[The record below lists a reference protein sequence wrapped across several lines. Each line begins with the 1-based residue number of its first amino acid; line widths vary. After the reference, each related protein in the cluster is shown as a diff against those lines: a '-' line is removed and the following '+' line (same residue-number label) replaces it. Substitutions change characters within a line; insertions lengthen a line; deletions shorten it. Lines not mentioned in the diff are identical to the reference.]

1 MSAVVQEDVMQP
13 NVGTPFAPRPSS
25 APGRLS
31 RVSDLDPDLA
41 DLPPDLADLVL
52 VDHHC
57 HGLVRRD
64 LDRPEFEAMLT
75 EAAAP
80 SPLAGSLFDSQIG
93 LAVRRWCSPV
103 LDLPAHAP
111 AEEYLARRA
120 ELGADEVNRRLMAAT
135 GTQTFLVDTGYVPE
149 PITTPVELAALT
161 GGRGY
166 EIVRLETLAE
176 NVLAD
181 GSAANFAEG
190 FRTRLAALAPHAAG
204 VKSIAAYRA
213 GLALEGARPSDAE
226 VAVAAGRAL
235 TAAGRGPLRIADP
248 VLHRFLVWS
257 GIDLQLP
264 VQFHVGYGDADVDLH
279 RGDPLLLTELLRAT
293 ESAGVPVMLLHN
305 YPFHRNAGYL
315 AQVFGHVFVDVGLA
329 THNVGQRSGA
339 LIAELLE
346 LAPFGKVLFSS
357 DAFGLAEL
365 YLLGTV
371 LFRRGL
377 GRYLAEGVVEDAW
390 TAADAAR
397 IAAMIGAGNAA
408 RAYRL
413 G

>member
-1 MSAVVQEDVMQP
+1 
-13 NVGTPFAPRPSS
+13 
-25 APGRLS
+25 
-31 RVSDLDPDLA
+31 VSDPHLDLDPALA
-41 DLPPDLADLVL
+41 DLPL

-64 LDRPEFEAMLT
+64 LERAEFEAMLT
-75 EAAAP
+75 EAEGP
-80 SPLAGSLFDSQIG
+80 SVLGGSLFDSQIG
-93 LAVRRWCSPV
+93 LAVRRWCAPV

-135 GTQTFLVDTGYVPE
+135 GTQTFLVDTGYLPE
-149 PITTPVELAALT
+149 PITSPDDLAALT
-161 GGRGY
+161 GGRAR
-166 EIVRLETLAE
+166 EIVRLEALAE
-176 NVLAD
+176 EVLAEG
-181 GSAANFAEG
+181 GSAAGFAEA
-190 FRTRLAALAPHAAG
+190 FRGRLAARTEHAAG
-204 VKSIAAYRA
+204 VKSVAAYRV
-213 GLALEGARPSDAE
+213 GLALDGARPSDAE
-226 VAVAAGRAL
+226 VALAADRVLLAGGR
-235 TAAGRGPLRIADP
+235 PRIADP
-248 VLHRFLVWS
+248 VLHRFLVWC

-279 RGDPLLLTELLRAT
+279 RCDPLLLTDLLRAT
-293 ESAGVPVMLLHN
+293 EPAGVPVMLLHN
-305 YPFHRNAGYL
+305 YPFHRNAGFL

-329 THNVGQRSGA
+329 THNLGARSGA
-339 LIAELLE
+339 LLAELLE

-357 DAFGLAEL
+357 DAFGLSEL

-377 GRYLAEGVVEDAW
+377 GRFLAEGVAEDAW

-397 IAAMIGAGNAA
+397 IAAMIGAGNAT

-413 G
+413 AG

>member
-1 MSAVVQEDVMQP
+1 VP
-13 NVGTPFAPRPSS
+13 
-25 APGRLS
+25 
-31 RVSDLDPDLA
+31 VSDLDPDLA
-41 DLPPDLADLVL
+41 DLPL

-64 LDRPEFEAMLT
+64 LERPEFEAMLT

-80 SPLAGSLFDSQIG
+80 SPLGGSLFDSQIG
-93 LAVRRWCSPV
+93 LAVRRWCAPV
-103 LDLPAHAP
+103 LDLPTHAP
-111 AEEYLARRA
+111 AVDYLARRT
-120 ELGADEVNRRLMAAT
+120 ELGADEVNRRLLAAT
-135 GTQTFLVDTGYVPE
+135 RTQTFLVDTGYLPE
-149 PITTPVELAALT
+149 PITTPDELAALT
-161 GGRGY
+161 GGRAR
-166 EIVRLETLAE
+166 EIVRLEALAE
-176 NVLAD
+176 EVLAE
-181 GSAANFAEG
+181 GGAADFAER
-190 FRTRLAALAPHAAG
+190 FRTRLAARAADAAG

-226 VAVAAGRAL
+226 VALAADRAL
-235 TAAGRGPLRIADP
+235 TAGGGLRIADP

-279 RGDPLLLTELLRAT
+279 RGDPLLLTDLLRAT
-293 ESAGVPVMLLHN
+293 EPAGVPVMLLHN
-305 YPFHRNAGYL
+305 YPFHRHAGYL

-329 THNVGQRSGA
+329 THNVGHRSGA
-339 LIAELLE
+339 LLAELLE

-377 GRYLAEGVVEDAW
+377 GRYLAEGVAEDAW
-390 TAADAAR
+390 TASDAAR
-397 IAAMIGAGNAA
+397 IAAMIGAGNAE

-413 G
+413 D

>member
-1 MSAVVQEDVMQP
+1 VP
-13 NVGTPFAPRPSS
+13 
-25 APGRLS
+25 
-31 RVSDLDPDLA
+31 VSDLDPDLA
-41 DLPPDLADLVL
+41 DLPL

-64 LDRPEFEAMLT
+64 LERPEFEAMLT
-75 EAAAP
+75 EAAGP
-80 SPLAGSLFDSQIG
+80 SPLGGSLFDSQIG
-93 LAVRRWCSPV
+93 LAVRRWCAPV
-103 LDLPAHAP
+103 LDLPTHAP
-111 AEEYLARRA
+111 AVEYLARRS
-120 ELGADEVNRRLMAAT
+120 ELGADEVNRRLLAAT
-135 GTQTFLVDTGYVPE
+135 GTQTFLVDTGYLPE
-149 PITTPVELAALT
+149 PITTPDELAALT
-161 GGRGY
+161 GGRAR
-166 EIVRLETLAE
+166 EIVRLEALAE
-176 NVLAD
+176 EVLAE
-181 GSAANFAEG
+181 GGAADFGER
-190 FRTRLAALAPHAAG
+190 FRTLLAARAAHAAG

-226 VAVAAGRAL
+226 VALAADRVL
-235 TAAGRGPLRIADP
+235 TAGGGLRIADP

-279 RGDPLLLTELLRAT
+279 RGDPLLLTDLLRAT
-293 ESAGVPVMLLHN
+293 EPAGVPVMLLHN

-329 THNVGQRSGA
+329 THNVGHRSGA
-339 LIAELLE
+339 LLAELLE

-377 GRYLAEGVVEDAW
+377 GRYLAEGVTEDAW
-390 TAADAAR
+390 TASDAAR
-397 IAAMIGAGNAA
+397 IAAMIGAGNAE

-413 G
+413 D

>member
-1 MSAVVQEDVMQP
+1 
-13 NVGTPFAPRPSS
+13 
-25 APGRLS
+25 
-31 RVSDLDPDLA
+31 
-41 DLPPDLADLVL
+41 
-52 VDHHC
+52 
-57 HGLVRRD
+57 
-64 LDRPEFEAMLT
+64 MLT

-80 SPLAGSLFDSQIG
+80 SPLGGSLFDSQIG
-93 LAVRRWCSPV
+93 LAVRRWCAPV
-103 LDLPAHAP
+103 LDLPTHAP
-111 AEEYLARRA
+111 AVEYLARRS
-120 ELGADEVNRRLMAAT
+120 ELGADEVNRRLLAAT
-135 GTQTFLVDTGYVPE
+135 GTQTFLVDTGYLPE
-149 PITTPVELAALT
+149 PITTPDELAALT
-161 GGRGY
+161 GGRAR
-166 EIVRLETLAE
+166 EIVRLEALAE
-176 NVLAD
+176 EVLAE
-181 GSAANFAEG
+181 GGAADFGER
-190 FRTRLAALAPHAAG
+190 FRTRLAARAADAAG

-226 VAVAAGRAL
+226 VALAADRVL
-235 TAAGRGPLRIADP
+235 TAGGGLRIADP

-279 RGDPLLLTELLRAT
+279 RGDPLLLTDLLRAT
-293 ESAGVPVMLLHN
+293 EPAGVPVMLLHN

-329 THNVGQRSGA
+329 THNVGHRSGA
-339 LIAELLE
+339 LLAELLE

-377 GRYLAEGVVEDAW
+377 GRYLAEGVTEDAW
-390 TAADAAR
+390 TASDAAR
-397 IAAMIGAGNAA
+397 IAAMIGAGNAE

-413 G
+413 D